1 MGEERQKRHR
11 WGEDLERR
19 DRKEGGEE
27 RRPELAGT
35 NGEKSV
41 FV

>member
-11 WGEDLERR
+11 WGKIWREG
-19 DRKEGGEE
+19 DRKEGEEE
-27 RRPELAGT
+27 RGPELAGT
-35 NGEKSV
+35 DGEKSV